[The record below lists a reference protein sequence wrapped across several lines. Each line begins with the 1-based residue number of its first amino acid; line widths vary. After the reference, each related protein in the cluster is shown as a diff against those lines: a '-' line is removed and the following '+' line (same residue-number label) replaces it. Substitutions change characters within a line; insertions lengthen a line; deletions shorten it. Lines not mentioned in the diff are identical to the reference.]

1 MLLLEVLKKNQTF
14 SQTAVYGSTVR
25 QSLFLW
31 WYPQLVAALNGMI
44 SYSCCGE
51 SLLET
56 ECPTVNVNPTNVV
69 DSSFY
74 LKNTKDSLNL
84 SHNHKHYFQIQGQIE
99 YVCNHILMSC
109 VGPLTKWIFIRDY
122 ERFESQSL
130 TLASWS
136 FIFPHALH
144 GTMVNILRER

>member
-44 SYSCCGE
+44 SYSYCGE

-56 ECPTVNVNPTNVV
+56 KCPTVNVNPTNVV

-109 VGPLTKWIFIRDY
+109 VGPLTKWI
-122 ERFESQSL
+122 L
-130 TLASWS
+130 NTLSE
-136 FIFPHALH
+136 
-144 GTMVNILRER
+144 TMNILKAKAWLLTPDPLFFLMLFMELWSIF

>member
-1 MLLLEVLKKNQTF
+1 MLLLEVLKKNPTF

-99 YVCNHILMSC
+99 YVCNHVLMSC
-109 VGPLTKWIFIRDY
+109 VGPLTKWI
-122 ERFESQSL
+122 L
-130 TLASWS
+130 NTLSE
-136 FIFPHALH
+136 
-144 GTMVNILRER
+144 TMNILKAKAWLLTPDPLFFLMLFMELWSIF

>member
-99 YVCNHILMSC
+99 YVCNHVLMSC
-109 VGPLTKWIFIRDY
+109 VGPLTKWI
-122 ERFESQSL
+122 L
-130 TLASWS
+130 NTLSE
-136 FIFPHALH
+136 
-144 GTMVNILRER
+144 TMNILKAKAWLLTPDPLFFLMLFMELWSIF